1 MSMKAPNS
9 ELNPNANPTP
19 PTTIDD
25 MVDAAARATTQQPQ
39 WTRQHENIL
48 ADWADKAACY
58 RWLYT
63 DANQIF
69 SRYNTWF
76 TIPVIIMSTL
86 TGTANFAQER
96 VPLEYRPMFS
106 MIVGCVNITAG
117 IITTIQQFLKIAELN
132 ESHRVASISWDKLYR
147 NIRVELA
154 KHPEERIPI
163 VNFIKIIKDEYD
175 RLMETSPQVPQKSMA
190 LFQKKF
196 VAPDTP
202 LDKLNE
208 AQKLFRSV
216 QAPDVCSHIKPTRD
230 SIYVPP
236 NNPLPAIPTK
246 RQTRMADVVVET
258 LEMSQREKRVKQFID
273 EFRAEYDRDPTA
285 EEITDNLDDEDAEAH
300 ATKLVS
306 GAFGGM
312 LAGIRKRKSGGA
324 GEGGGGEGATLE
336 MTEVVDTV
344 VMDPVEP
351 SDDNV

>member
-1 MSMKAPNS
+1 MDNKKNTTDEMHSTA
-9 ELNPNANPTP
+9 TP
-19 PTTIDD
+19 GLLPSASTTPTIDD
-25 MVDAAARATTQQPQ
+25 IVDVATRSTTKQVQ

-106 MIVGCVNITAG
+106 MIVGCVNIAAG
-117 IITTIQQFLKIAELN
+117 IITTIQQFLKISELN

-154 KHPEERIPI
+154 KHPDERIPV

-202 LDKLNE
+202 LEKLND
-208 AQKLFRSV
+208 AQRLFRSV

-230 SIYVPP
+230 TIFVPP
-236 NNPLPAIPTK
+236 TNPLPAMPTK
-246 RQTRMADVVVET
+246 RRTQMADVVAQT
-258 LEMSQREKRVKQFID
+258 LETNQREKWVKQFID
-273 EFRAEYDRDPTA
+273 DFRAEYDRDPTE

-300 ATKLVS
+300 ATKMIAVP
-306 GAFGGM
+306 FKGM
-312 LAGIRKRKSGGA
+312 LAGIRKRNNDATGSSEEISA
-324 GEGGGGEGATLE
+324 GLE
-336 MTEVVDTV
+336 LPPMESA
-344 VMDPVEP
+344 EN
-351 SDDNV
+351 NV

>member
-1 MSMKAPNS
+1 MSMKATNS
-9 ELNPNANPTP
+9 EFIPNTHPTDP
-19 PTTIDD
+19 TIDD
-25 MVDAAARATTQQPQ
+25 AARSTAQQPR
-39 WTRQHENIL
+39 WTHQHENIL

-63 DANQIF
+63 DANHIF

-106 MIVGCVNITAG
+106 MIVGCVNIAAG

-154 KHPEERIPI
+154 KHPEERIPV
-163 VNFIKIIKDEYD
+163 VNFIKIIKDEFD

-208 AQKLFRSV
+208 AQRLFRSV

-258 LEMSQREKRVKQFID
+258 LEMSQREKRVKEFID
-273 EFRAEYDRDPTA
+273 EFRVEYDRDPTA
-285 EEITDNLDDEDAEAH
+285 EEITDNLDDADAEAH

-306 GAFGGM
+306 GSFGGM
-312 LAGIRKRKSGGA
+312 LAGIRKRQRRGA
-324 GEGGGGEGATLE
+324 GEGGGGEGVTLE
-336 MTEVVDTV
+336 MTDVVDADTV
-344 VMDPVEP
+344 APTMEP
-351 SDDNV
+351 TDDNV

>member
-1 MSMKAPNS
+1 MD
-9 ELNPNANPTP
+9 ELEHTLPPP
-19 PTTIDD
+19 PTIDET
-25 MVDAAARATTQQPQ
+25 VDAAARATSKQAH

-96 VPLEYRPMFS
+96 VPLEYRALFS
-106 MIVGCVNITAG
+106 MVVGCVNIIAG
-117 IITTIQQFLKIAELN
+117 IITTIQQFLKISELN
-132 ESHRVASISWDKLYR
+132 ESHRVAAISWDKLYR

-154 KHPEERIPI
+154 KHPDERIPI

-175 RLMETSPQVPQKSMA
+175 RLMETSPQIPQKSMA
-190 LFQKKF
+190 LFQAKF
-196 VAPDTP
+196 VAPDVP
-202 LDKLNE
+202 IEKLNE
-208 AQKLFRSV
+208 AQRLFRSV

-236 NNPLPAIPTK
+236 ANPLPTIPTK
-246 RQTRMADVVVET
+246 RKTEMVDVVVKT
-258 LEMSQREKRVKQFID
+258 LETSQREKRVKEFID
-273 EFRAEYDRDPTA
+273 SFRNEYDRDPTA
-285 EEITDNLDDEDAEAH
+285 DEITDNLDEVDAEEH
-300 ATKLVS
+300 ATKLV
-306 GAFGGM
+306 GGVMRGM
-312 LAGIRKRKSGGA
+312 LAGIRQRKSD
-324 GEGGGGEGATLE
+324 
-336 MTEVVDTV
+336 VVEEADGVELQIVETKS
-344 VMDPVEP
+344 MMEP